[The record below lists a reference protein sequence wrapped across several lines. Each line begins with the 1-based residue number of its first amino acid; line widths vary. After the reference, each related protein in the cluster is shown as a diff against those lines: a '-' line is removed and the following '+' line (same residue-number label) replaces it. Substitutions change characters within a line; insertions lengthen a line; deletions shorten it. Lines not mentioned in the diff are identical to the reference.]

1 MPSPSSTEHK
11 EFPQEVK
18 AVKAKNKILQSSVR
32 TCVRAYEQREKRRED
47 MMKKAFTA
55 VARLCAPLTS
65 EVVFSTSEIEKT
77 TSEVSRSSS

>member
-1 MPSPSSTEHK
+1 M
-11 EFPQEVK
+11 
-18 AVKAKNKILQSSVR
+18 KAKNKILQSSVR

-47 MMKKAFTA
+47 VMKKAFTA